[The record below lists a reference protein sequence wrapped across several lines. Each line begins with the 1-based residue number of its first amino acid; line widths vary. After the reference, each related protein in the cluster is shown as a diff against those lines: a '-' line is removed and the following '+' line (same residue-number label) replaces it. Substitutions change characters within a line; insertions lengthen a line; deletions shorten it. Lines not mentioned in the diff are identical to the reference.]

1 MIEAATNFYE
11 QLYDTKPIDISCWN
25 ELFDDIPSL
34 NKNDSDKLECDITFT
49 ECNEALKSMASGR
62 SPGTDGITVEVWKK
76 IFPIIGEYYVR
87 MVNTAKLKGHFH
99 EGFLNALLTLLKKDD
114 NNNGSLKN

>member
-1 MIEAATNFYE
+1 
-11 QLYDTKPIDISCWN
+11 CWN

-99 EGFLNALLTLLKKDD
+99 EGFVNALLTLLKKDD
-114 NNNGSLKN
+114 NNNGSLKNYRPLSLMNIDYKILSKVLSIR